1 MLVCFPSLFFFFFL
15 SLFLSFCLGGGRGD
29 LLMWMDSY
37 CWLLYWWSVSC
48 AGWRE
53 GGEELGDRVCVLAG
67 RNRGSGNRIE
77 SSHGGK

>member
-1 MLVCFPSLFFFFFL
+1 MLVCFFSLFFFFF
-15 SLFLSFCLGGGRGD
+15 SLLSFCLSGGR